1 MMATKQDAGASIVA
15 GYEPEGEQLDELSK
29 TTTANYL
36 YKAKVDKNYVHSGKM
51 GKYAKA
57 RDKGIKRA
65 EKKLGKKTS
74 DRVNYVADYDT
85 RSMKQDSSKS
95 AYPRK
100 IKVKEGNEGI
110 VDEGSAY
117 GLYKG
122 SGKPSGP
129 MAAFGKKKKDKKK
142 KEEVQEKVLDKFE
155 TSEKERIVKGM
166 KKDKKLSLIHI

>member
-1 MMATKQDAGASIVA
+1 MRILRVKMMATKQDAGSSIVA

-65 EKKLGKKTS
+65 ETKLGKKTS

-100 IKVKEGNEGI
+100 IKVKEGKEGI

-142 KEEVQEKVLDKFE
+142 KKKFKRKFLINLRQVRR
-155 TSEKERIVKGM
+155 KE
-166 KKDKKLSLIHI
+166 